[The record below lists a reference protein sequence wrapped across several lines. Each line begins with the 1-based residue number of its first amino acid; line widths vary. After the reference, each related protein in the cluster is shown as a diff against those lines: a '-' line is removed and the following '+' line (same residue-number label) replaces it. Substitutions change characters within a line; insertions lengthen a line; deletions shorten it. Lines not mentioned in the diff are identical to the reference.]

1 VRATFWI
8 HCRSG
13 GIFAYREKPSQRA
26 MAERETGDAVWLSR
40 RDYVLANLTGV
51 QMKPGELAEVELRR
65 VKR

>member
-1 VRATFWI
+1 
-8 HCRSG
+8 
-13 GIFAYREKPSQRA
+13 

-65 VKR
+65 VTR